1 LGAKSARKYHRTQ
14 AKSVVDSIER
24 ILKRVNPKYTPDWL
38 LAELHNSYHVSQCI
52 LAERER
58 DMQDYGDE
66 I

>member
-1 LGAKSARKYHRTQ
+1 MGAKSARKYHRTQ

-24 ILKRVNPKYTPDWL
+24 ILKRVNPKYTPGWL
-38 LAELHNSYHVSQCI
+38 LSELHNSYHVSQCI

-58 DMQDYGDE
+58 DMRDYGDE